1 MDADK
6 GLPALIAF
14 DLDYTLWD
22 LWIDTHV
29 TGPLKASGSPNL
41 ILDRFGEPIFFYPD
55 VPGILHE
62 VHGKTTLALCS
73 RTSAPDLARE
83 ALRLLMIPPASTG
96 GSNASPTPATEFFT
110 QKEIYPGSK
119 IQHFRALHKKT
130 GIPYSEMLFFD
141 DESRNREV
149 ESLGVTFILVKNG
162 TNRRV
167 FWDGVKAWRRKVH
180 EVN

>member
-110 QKEIYPGSK
+110 QKEIYPGISVK
-119 IQHFRALHKKT
+119 ATLWTIPTKFQDPRYNISELFTRRRAYPIQRWYSLR
-130 GIPYSEMLFFD
+130 PYSEPGLIYHPA
-141 DESRNREV
+141 V
-149 ESLGVTFILVKNG
+149 L
-162 TNRRV
+162 
-167 FWDGVKAWRRKVH
+167 
-180 EVN
+180 